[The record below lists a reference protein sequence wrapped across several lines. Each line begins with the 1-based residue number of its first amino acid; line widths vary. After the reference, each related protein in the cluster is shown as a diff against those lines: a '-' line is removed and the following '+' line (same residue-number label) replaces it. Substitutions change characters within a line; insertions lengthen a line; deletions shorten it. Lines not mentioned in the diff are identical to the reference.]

1 MERSKNIPK
10 RVIIICGL
18 LVIFLGVG
26 SLAMPPA
33 ESGFIVP
40 LVPNTPGKEAY
51 ILLDH
56 AMYYR
61 SALIQAAVLTALGVA
76 IVTAGIAGLKK

>member
-1 MERSKNIPK
+1 MPKSKNIAK

-18 LVIFLGVG
+18 LVICFGVG

-33 ESGFIVP
+33 KSDVIVP
-40 LVPNTPGKEAY
+40 LVRNAPGNEAY

-56 AMYYR
+56 VMFR
-61 SALIQAAVLTALGVA
+61 SALIQASVLTALGAA
-76 IVTAGIAGLKK
+76 IVTAAIAGQKE